1 MAKKAGK
8 RARKQARTSMR
19 ARRKGIKSRT
29 RGHPMKL
36 RSHRGTLT
44 AFVSVLALLAAAPA
58 MAQTASTTSAD
69 VAAEDDIVVT
79 GTRTAG
85 RSRLDTMAPVDVI
98 SAESLTRD
106 GAGTETAK
114 ALAEAVP
121 SLSFPRPAI
130 SDGSDH
136 ARPATLRGLPP
147 DQTLVLINGQRGHVG
162 ALVNVNSALGR
173 GSTAF
178 DLNTIPSV
186 ALGSVEVLRDG
197 ASAQYGS
204 DAIAGVVN
212 LRLREAREG
221 GAVTVSHGFFDTEY
235 DTARG
240 SHERRDGEQTSLSGW
255 IGMPVTDDG
264 FLTLSA
270 EIQQRSPTSRGDY
283 AAPSAVNGGSSTTVL
298 SRFGDPEVEA
308 RSFYLNSGVGIGG
321 GWELYAFG
329 GIQDKDTESAAT
341 ARPYND
347 ARNVASIY
355 PNGFTPRIATEIF
368 DYNLYGGV
376 RGEAGGIEWDFAL
389 GYGGNKLDY
398 TVNNSLNRSY
408 GAASQ
413 TSFDAGGLAYN
424 QLTLSVDGVRP
435 LDFGLASPI
444 NLAFGVEYRSE
455 DFSIDAG
462 EPTSYDNG
470 GAGGALGSQGFPGF
484 APRNEVS
491 EERNNWSA
499 YADLEGSLTNAL
511 TMGVAGR
518 YENYSDFG
526 SQVTGKLS
534 ARYDFSDNFALRGA
548 VSNGFHAPALQQQF
562 FSYTSTNLVT
572 QVIGGVPVTS
582 LIEAGTFRVEDPV
595 AIALGSKPLEPETS
609 TNYSIGAVFRGG
621 GFELTI
627 DAYQIEVSDRI
638 IYSESLG
645 TSRPSQSAATTNAVV
660 ALLAP
665 YGVSAARFFLNGVDS
680 TTTGVDVVGRYRMP
694 TDSAGRFDFT
704 LAANYNET
712 TIDRVPEQPNIGIP
726 TSPFFLFDRSNILA
740 FEEGTPP
747 LKVTGSVDWQ
757 LGGWSA
763 QVKATYYDSVLVANN
778 SASLDYSTDSATLID
793 LEGRYAFEQG
803 VSLAVGVENVT
814 DEYPNFTPATINGAT
829 GSVGF
834 PQYSPYGFNGR
845 FLYARLSY
853 AF

>member
-1 MAKKAGK
+1 MKK
-8 RARKQARTSMR
+8 QT
-19 ARRKGIKSRT
+19 
-29 RGHPMKL
+29 
-36 RSHRGTLT
+36 HRQVLT
-44 AFVSVLALLAAAPA
+44 AFVSVLALAAAAPA
-58 MAQTASTTSAD
+58 MAQDSQSAS
-69 VAAEDDIVVT
+69 AEATGEEIVVT

-85 RSRLDTMAPVDVI
+85 RTRLDTIAPVDVI
-98 SAESLTRD
+98 SAEALTRD

-212 LRLREAREG
+212 LRLREADEG
-221 GAVTVSHGFFDTEY
+221 GAVTVSHGFFDTEF

-240 SHERRDGEQTSLSGW
+240 SHERRDGEQTSLAGW
-255 IGMPVTDDG
+255 VGMPLTDDG
-264 FLTLSA
+264 FLTVSA
-270 EIQQRSPTSRGDY
+270 EIQQRSPTNRSDY
-283 AAPSAVNGGSSTTVL
+283 AAPSAVNGGSSNTVL
-298 SRFGDPEVEA
+298 ARFGDPEVEA
-308 RSFYLNSGVGIGG
+308 RSFYVNSAVGLGG

-329 GIQDKDTESAAT
+329 GIQDKDTESGAT
-341 ARPYND
+341 ARPFND

-376 RGEAGGIEWDFAL
+376 RGEAGGVDWDFAL
-389 GYGGNKLDY
+389 GYGGNQLDY

-408 GAASQ
+408 GAASP
-413 TSFDAGGLAYN
+413 TSFDAGGLGYN
-424 QLTLSVDGVRP
+424 QLTLSIDGVRP
-435 LDFGLASPI
+435 LEWGFAAPI
-444 NLAFGVEYRSE
+444 NLAFGLEYRTE
-455 DFSIDAG
+455 EFTIDAG
-462 EPTSYDNG
+462 EVASYGDG

-499 YADLEGSLTNAL
+499 YADLEGELTSGF

-534 ARYDFSDNFALRGA
+534 ARYDFNDNFALRGA
-548 VSNGFHAPALQQQF
+548 VSNGFHAPALQQQY

-572 QVIGGVPVTS
+572 QLIGGVPVTS

-595 AIALGSKPLEPETS
+595 AITLGAQPLEPETS
-609 TNYSIGAVFRGG
+609 VNYSVGAVFRGG
-621 GFELTI
+621 GFELTV

-638 IYSESLG
+638 IYSENLG
-645 TSRPSQSAATTNAVV
+645 TTRPSQSAATTNAVV

-665 YGVSAARFFLNGVDS
+665 FGVSAARFFLNGLDS
-680 TTTGVDVVGRYRMP
+680 TTTGIDVVGRYRLP

-704 LAANYNET
+704 LAGNFNET
-712 TIDRVPEQPNIGIP
+712 SIDRIPEQPNIGIP

-740 FEEGTPP
+740 FEEGTPST
-747 LKVTGSVDWQ
+747 KVTGSVDWQ

-763 QVKATYYDSVLVANN
+763 QAKATYYDSVLVANN
-778 SASLDYSTDSATLID
+778 APALDYSTGSATLID

-803 VSLAVGVENVT
+803 LSVALGVENAT

-845 FLYARLSY
+845 FVYARLSY